1 MRGIRYDA
9 AFRLITSVSG
19 ILVWGVVKIIRR
31 QSLHIISLFDGGR
44 HLLVPTS
51 RRLAAW
57 RRDRQGWPQAI
68 AKRRKPLTVA
78 SLAAGLRSGRGDVGG
93 GVRTTS
99 EASPPWTR
107 SEERRVG
114 KECRSRWSPYH

>member
-1 MRGIRYDA
+1 MRGIQYAA

-78 SLAAGLRSGRGDVGG
+78 SLAAGLRSGRADVGG
-93 GVRTTS
+93 GLRTTS
-99 EASPPWTR
+99 EASPPWT
-107 SEERRVG
+107 
-114 KECRSRWSPYH
+114 PYRDAAVYSTDPSA